1 MFKKI
6 KTLFLFIIL
15 FVSCLCYQA
24 IAQNNN
30 TNTLQPDL
38 GGSGASGMG
47 GVATEPS
54 TFDPGPVNGNNND
67 PLDPSS
73 NPGGPGGDIDDLGEI
88 PLDSGVS
95 ILLILGLLGGLAVMN
110 ARKEQKPGSKFSSSI
125 E

>member
-47 GVATEPS
+47 GVATEPA
-54 TFDPGPVNGNNND
+54 TFDPGPVDGNSND
-67 PLDPSS
+67 PLDPAS

-110 ARKEQKPGSKFSSSI
+110 ARKEQKSGSEFS
-125 E
+125 

>member
-1 MFKKI
+1 MMFCVASLSNQ
-6 KTLFLFIIL
+6 T
-15 FVSCLCYQA
+15 

-30 TNTLQPDL
+30 TNILQPDL

-54 TFDPGPVNGNNND
+54 TFGPGSVDVNSND
-67 PLDPSS
+67 PLDPAS

-88 PLDSGVS
+88 PLDGGVS
-95 ILLILGLLGGLAVMN
+95 ILLILGLLSGLAIVN
-110 ARKEQKPGSKFSSSI
+110 ARKEQKSDISSSL